1 MRDIEKICLDA
12 GFTGCGVIRTSDIP
26 YAPELIHACEQNLC
40 RTYGRI
46 WVCPPAV
53 PCHEEMKRRIDA
65 FESGLV
71 VQTVGQ
77 LEDSFDFETMEEI
90 GAKFKQ
96 TLIDAVLEIRKDYGN
111 VLALGSGGCRLC
123 EKCTYPDAPCRFPD
137 KAFYSV
143 ESCGIVV
150 NQMVSKVGLK
160 YNNGPATISYA
171 GLILCKN

>member
-1 MRDIEKICLDA
+1 MTDVEKICRDA
-12 GFTGCGVIRTSDIP
+12 GFTGFGVIKTGDIP

-40 RTYGRI
+40 RTYDKI

-53 PCHEEMKRRIDA
+53 PRHEEMKRRIDE
-65 FESGLV
+65 FETGLV
-71 VQTVGQ
+71 VQLVDQ
-77 LEDSFDFETMEEI
+77 LEDTFDYEGMEEV
-90 GAKFKQ
+90 GARFKAI
-96 TLIDAVLEIRKDYGN
+96 LIDAVFEIRKEYET

-123 EKCTYPDAPCRFPD
+123 EKCTYPDEPCRFPE

-171 GLILCKN
+171 GLILCK